1 MSMLRDLRLAFRLF
15 WHTPLLTGVALLSIA
30 LSVGATAVVFTAI
43 KAVLFNPLP
52 YAHPEQLVQ
61 IRTDFDKFEPSHS
74 DWALWND
81 AQEITRRTRTLAS
94 VGVYRNEFFNLAG
107 DASTTPEALYGL
119 RVSANLFPTL
129 GVTPMLGRATFSQM
143 KTSLVTRMS

>member
-1 MSMLRDLRLAFRLF
+1 MLRDLRLAFRLF

-81 AQEITRRTRTLAS
+81 AQEISHSLS
-94 VGVYRNEFFNLAG
+94 
-107 DASTTPEALYGL
+107 ALMSG
-119 RVSANLFPTL
+119 
-129 GVTPMLGRATFSQM
+129 
-143 KTSLVTRMS
+143 KTSL

>member
-1 MSMLRDLRLAFRLF
+1 MLRDLRLALRLF
-15 WHTPLLTGVALLSIA
+15 WHTPLLTSVALLSIA

-61 IRTDFDKFEPSHS
+61 FRTDFAKFEPSHS

-81 AQEITRRTRTLAS
+81 AQEITRRTRTLA
-94 VGVYRNEFFNLAG
+94 AG
-107 DASTTPEALYGL
+107 DLLSIVP
-119 RVSANLFPTL
+119 
-129 GVTPMLGRATFSQM
+129 
-143 KTSLVTRMS
+143 